1 MVNLLPEWLVAL
13 PVWARIL
20 AFVLIAVAAHLFARM
35 VRWLSVWTLGVGKGR
50 LEGQYPRFATITT
63 LIVSIL
69 TFSVYFS
76 AAGLILQELGVPL
89 KAYLA
94 SASVIA
100 LAVGFGLQGLVQ
112 DLIIG
117 LTLIFSD
124 VLNVGDMVDLSGQS
138 GRVEKVGLRFTT
150 LINFLGQEVYVPN
163 RNISQIGRYRKGVV
177 RAYVDL
183 QFPEGCDEDATTNR
197 IREIAQG
204 MHQQHGSILLTEP
217 EVLGVYSVQSGG
229 WRYVRLKF
237 RLWPGQGALIEQT
250 FKQRTLAALRRM
262 NGDYGEWMITVTYRI
277 D

>member
-1 MVNLLPEWLVAL
+1 MNLPEWLAQM

-20 AFVLIAVAAHLFARM
+20 AFLTIAVGAHFVARLM
-35 VRWLSVWTLGVGKGR
+35 RWLSVWTLGVGKER
-50 LEGQYPRFATITT
+50 LENRYPRFATITT
-63 LIVSIL
+63 LIVSIV
-69 TFSVYFS
+69 TFVVYF
-76 AAGLILQELGVPL
+76 AAVGLILQELGVPL
-89 KAYLA
+89 KAYFA
-94 SASVIA
+94 SAGVIG

-138 GRVEKVGLRFTT
+138 GRVKTIGLRFTT

-163 RNISQIGRYRKGVV
+163 RNIALISRYRKGVV
-177 RAYVDL
+177 RAYVDVQL
-183 QFPEGCDEDATTNR
+183 PEGCDENSVTTR

-204 MHQQHGSILLTEP
+204 MHRQHISVLLTEP
-217 EVLGVYSVQSGG
+217 EVLGVYSADPGG
-229 WRYVRLKF
+229 WKYVRLKF

-250 FKQRTLAALRRM
+250 FKQRALAVLRGIHAGY
-262 NGDYGEWMITVTYRI
+262 GDWMITVTYGV

>member
-1 MVNLLPEWLVAL
+1 MNLPEWLAQM

-20 AFVLIAVAAHLFARM
+20 AFLTIAVGAHFVARLM
-35 VRWLSVWTLGVGKGR
+35 RWLSVWTLGVGKER
-50 LEGQYPRFATITT
+50 LENRYPRFATITT
-63 LIVSIL
+63 LIVSIV
-69 TFSVYFS
+69 TFVVYF
-76 AAGLILQELGVPL
+76 AAVGLILQELGVPL
-89 KAYLA
+89 KAYFA
-94 SASVIA
+94 SAGVIG

-138 GRVEKVGLRFTT
+138 GRVKTIGLRFTT

-163 RNISQIGRYRKGVV
+163 RNIALISRYRKGVV
-177 RAYVDL
+177 RAYVDVQL
-183 QFPEGCDEDATTNR
+183 PEGCDENSVTTR

-204 MHQQHGSILLTEP
+204 MHRQHISVLLTEP
-217 EVLGVYSVQSGG
+217 EVLGVYSADPGG
-229 WRYVRLKF
+229 WKYVRLKF

-250 FKQRTLAALRRM
+250 FKQRALAALR
-262 NGDYGEWMITVTYRI
+262 GTHAEYSDWMITVTYGI